1 MRALIVDDEPL
12 ALIGLKN
19 QIERRCPE
27 VEVVDTYT
35 DSSEAMSGVATHRP
49 DVVFLDIHMPET
61 DGLELGRQI
70 QAAAPGTE
78 IVFVSGYDAYAVKA
92 FELYALDYL
101 LKPVQEERLR
111 QTILRLRNKLQ
122 LQRNLNQQ
130 TAKSE
135 ADANRPLVCC
145 FNRLQFKPPGKD
157 ATLVKWRTAKAQEL
171 FAYLLHHRNR
181 IASRGVLMELLW
193 PDLEEEKAAK
203 QLYTTIYFIRQT
215 LKQYG
220 MDTISIQS
228 GDLEAGYRLEL
239 GEARIDTEEWER
251 DLMRLDALDENT
263 VEVYEQVLNK
273 YQGRYLASY
282 DYIWAEHERERLR
295 LLWLY
300 NMRKLSDFYEQQG
313 DIRKSIQICR
323 TIQRSLPEEEET
335 YLALMKL
342 CDAIDDK
349 IGVEEQYLLLKMKVE
364 RELEIPISQEIL
376 QWYSNWR
383 SKVLLEQASIH

>member
-12 ALIGLKN
+12 ALIGLKSK
-19 QIERRCPE
+19 IERLFPE

-35 DSSEAMSGVATHRP
+35 DSSKAMFGVTTHRP

-78 IVFVSGYDAYAVKA
+78 IVFVSGYDSYAVRA

-111 QTILRLRNKLQ
+111 QTILRLQNKLQ
-122 LQRNLNQQ
+122 LQRNLNLQ
-130 TAKSE
+130 TAKNE

-157 ATLVKWRTAKAQEL
+157 ATLVKWRTSKAQEL

-181 IASRGVLMELLW
+181 IVSRGVLMDLLW
-193 PDLEEEKAAK
+193 PDLEEGKAAK

-220 MDTISIQS
+220 MDTISVQS

-251 DLMRLDALDENT
+251 DLMRLDVLDENT
-263 VEVYEQVLNK
+263 VETYEQVLNK

-300 NMRKLSDFYEQQG
+300 NMRKVSDFYEQRG

-349 IGVEEQYLLLKMKVE
+349 IGVEEHYLLLKMKVE
-364 RELEIPISQEIL
+364 RDLEMPISPEIL
-376 QWYSNWR
+376 QWYNGWR
-383 SKVLLEQASIH
+383 SKVLLEQSRH

>member
-12 ALIGLKN
+12 ALIRLRS
-19 QIERRCPE
+19 QIERLFPE

-35 DSSEAMSGVATHRP
+35 DSTEAMYGVTTHRP
-49 DVVFLDIHMPET
+49 DVVFLDIQMPET
-61 DGLELGRQI
+61 DGLMLGRQI
-70 QAAAPGTE
+70 QAAAPGIE
-78 IVFVSGYDAYAVKA
+78 IVFVSGYDSYAVKA

-111 QTILRLRNKLQ
+111 QTILRLQNKLN
-122 LQRNLNQQ
+122 QR
-130 TAKSE
+130 TAGSESDENE
-135 ADANRPLVCC
+135 ADADRPLVCC

-157 ATLVKWRTAKAQEL
+157 AMLAKWRTSKAQEL

-181 IASRGVLMELLW
+181 IVSRGVLMELLW

-228 GDLEAGYRLEL
+228 GDFEAGYRLEL

-263 VEVYEQVLNK
+263 VEAYEQVLNK

-300 NMRKLSDFYEQQG
+300 NMRKLSDFYERQG

-364 RELEIPISQEIL
+364 RELEIPISPEIL
-376 QWYSNWR
+376 QWYSSWR